1 MRQTTVLMPHLCTLV
16 WWPRTWPQAF
26 VGRIQHS
33 KDEHIQPDFSFRKDV
48 AVLVSSVSPLRW
60 PSACMSGSLFAPWRV
75 RLSCLT
81 APALAS
87 HSCFQCVA
95 RVKQFRQIK
104 KRFIHQFGC
113 WSELRSDELQL
124 GFFLSAHLEPDEYQI
139 RSISDCGYNSCRS
152 AVLVGK
158 AWIEQ
163 HSIDADEANF
173 LSSSFKCLT
182 SHEMSNSSFRTRH
195 IPTLTVV
202 S

>member
-60 PSACMSGSLFAPWRV
+60 PSACMTGSLFAPWRV

-104 KRFIHQFGC
+104 KEIY
-113 WSELRSDELQL
+113 S
-124 GFFLSAHLEPDEYQI
+124 
-139 RSISDCGYNSCRS
+139 SIW
-152 AVLVGK
+152 VLVWAEKWWVAVGILSLSTSGTW
-158 AWIEQ
+158 WIPDQ
-163 HSIDADEANF
+163 INKR
-173 LSSSFKCLT
+173 LW
-182 SHEMSNSSFRTRH
+182 
-195 IPTLTVV
+195 I
-202 S
+202 